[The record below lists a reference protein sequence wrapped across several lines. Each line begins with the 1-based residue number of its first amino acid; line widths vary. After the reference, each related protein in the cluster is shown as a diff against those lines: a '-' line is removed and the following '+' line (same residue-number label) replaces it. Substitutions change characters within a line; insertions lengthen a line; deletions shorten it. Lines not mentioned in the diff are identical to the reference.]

1 MSVPRARLWYDLDS
15 DDFECSI
22 IRREIRMGQL
32 TPEDATRVPPSD
44 EIEVAIL
51 SILAKCGGELGVG
64 YKSQVKEYAA
74 YYFGVD
80 PYNMTEIDS
89 RIYDIRFETAVQQLH
104 EFNYISIHFALARQ
118 SLQIT
123 EEGRSHLKDV
133 LSNEF
138 LSNEISSRLLR
149 LPGKLQPVKEVTTT
163 AEAARKRVQESLF
176 NNQSIEPKRS
186 TVPSDEIS
194 SRLLRLP
201 DKLEPVKEVTT
212 TAKTAI

>member
-1 MSVPRARLWYDLDS
+1 MSWTEHQKWAEQVS
-15 DDFECSI
+15 E
-22 IRREIRMGQL
+22 RREAQSSVGLRRGL
-32 TPEDATRVPPSD
+32 THAGSPVDLPACD
-44 EIEVAIL
+44 EIQVAIL

-64 YKSQVKEYAA
+64 DKSQVKTYVDL
-74 YYFGVD
+74 YFGVD
-80 PYNMTEIDS
+80 PYNMNEIDS
-89 RIYDIRFETAVQQLH
+89 RIYNIRFETAVQQLH
-104 EFNYISIHFALARQ
+104 GFNYISIHFGFAPK

-133 LSNEF
+133 LSHEF